1 MRPLLPRNPLLLSS
15 RRHASRLR
23 ARLDIPPPFPVTETC
38 PENCCATPT
47 PAMPEGLPIDY
58 EQPLNGTMAA
68 YAQQLLICT
77 GQRDWTS
84 RIEDD
89 GKGEGQVWGDLAR
102 GLRKLMGRG
111 GRFAD
116 VYASGIFFFF
126 REEISNECSR
136 LIMSW
141 YQTRRS
147 LPHRRPRQAS
157 SSRPS
162 NTFRRFRS
170 SQRQQKQ
177 RQEQKQTCQRIS
189 AHSYSPR
196 NYTRCK
202 KQPCPSPNGQT
213 SPASRH

>member
-1 MRPLLPRNPLLLSS
+1 
-15 RRHASRLR
+15 
-23 ARLDIPPPFPVTETC
+23 
-38 PENCCATPT
+38 
-47 PAMPEGLPIDY
+47 MPEGLPIDY

-126 REEISNECSR
+126 LIFTRIVGTCTFLHSTWR
-136 LIMSW
+136 LETGDW
-141 YQTRRS
+141 R
-147 LPHRRPRQAS
+147 L
-157 SSRPS
+157 
-162 NTFRRFRS
+162 
-170 SQRQQKQ
+170 
-177 RQEQKQTCQRIS
+177 ERIS
-189 AHSYSPR
+189 ICLS
-196 NYTRCK
+196 
-202 KQPCPSPNGQT
+202 
-213 SPASRH
+213 